1 MANNNFGFSGN
12 VNNYIS
18 GLTFKGAWNANTN
31 VPFLQSGVGAA
42 GDYYIVSVAGN
53 TNLDGVIGWQIGD
66 WAIFE
71 GATNQWQKIDNHD
84 IVSYNTIQDEG
95 VSLPQRQVLD
105 FQGIGVD
112 AQDIGGKTVVT
123 ILQGLPATAYGL
135 YAQTANSVPV
145 TATIIESSLIG
156 AGLGTLSVPAN
167 GFFPGAS
174 FRGDFGGLMSAKNND
189 TIRIRIKSGSVVLAD
204 SGPQTL
210 PSITNNVWQC
220 SINFTIRAV
229 GGAGVASIVTLG
241 VFHDTKTSNGTQE
254 GFAWNTVNNTTFDT
268 TGINT
273 LDVTAEWSSNSPL
286 NSIYSDIFV
295 LNKIY

>member
-156 AGLGTLSVPAN
+156 AGLGTL
-167 GFFPGAS
+167 
-174 FRGDFGGLMSAKNND
+174 
-189 TIRIRIKSGSVVLAD
+189 
-204 SGPQTL
+204 
-210 PSITNNVWQC
+210 
-220 SINFTIRAV
+220 
-229 GGAGVASIVTLG
+229 
-241 VFHDTKTSNGTQE
+241 
-254 GFAWNTVNNTTFDT
+254 FA
-268 TGINT
+268 
-273 LDVTAEWSSNSPL
+273 
-286 NSIYSDIFV
+286 
-295 LNKIY
+295 